1 MHTALSLTEM
11 HFSAYLAKGLPYQ
24 EYRQQ
29 MAQQLE
35 HLQQD
40 SLRDP
45 KMLEYLLL
53 NQQRMK
59 RVEKTFSLSGSLLS
73 LLSQLPEKTHW
84 LVITEPWCGDAAQSL
99 PALAAMAEA
108 SAGKIDL
115 RILYRDQNPELMEAF
130 LHRGTR
136 AIPRLI
142 QLDNDYR
149 VTGTWGPRPQEAQL
163 LVQRLK
169 QDPATADTYGQC
181 LHKWYAQDKQQAIQA
196 EFTALLQPLLVSCR
210 ECLP

>member
-1 MHTALSLTEM
+1 MNTALSLTEI

-35 HLQQD
+35 YLQQD
-40 SLRDP
+40 ISRDP

-53 NQQRMK
+53 NQQRMR
-59 RVEKTFSLSGSLLS
+59 RVEKTFSLSGFLLS
-73 LLSQLPEKTHW
+73 LLSQLPEKIHW
-84 LVITEPWCGDAAQSL
+84 LMITEPWCGDAAQSL

-115 RILYRDQNPELMEAF
+115 RILYRDQNPELMDAF

-142 QLDNDYR
+142 QLDEDNR

-169 QDPATADTYGQC
+169 QDPATAITYGQY

-196 EFTALLQPLLVSCR
+196 ELTALLQPLLVSCR